1 MYIKPNRVNDAKHL
15 QNLYSHMDRSSQ
27 KYDNI
32 RPEVIVQVFK
42 KLTSN
47 YNENMVHF
55 VLEYETET
63 QADLAAN
70 YILHHFDHPTY
81 AMTVVGGAQ
90 PNGTYI
96 LPCIHIIYDK
106 AYTKSLA
113 TLVNTIR
120 FR

>member
-15 QNLYSHMDRSSQ
+15 QNLYAHMDRSSH
-27 KYDNI
+27 KYDDV
-32 RPEVIVQVFK
+32 RPKVIVQVYK
-42 KLTSN
+42 KLTSD

-63 QADLAAN
+63 QAELAAN

-81 AMTVVGGAQ
+81 AMTVVGGVQ

-96 LPCIHIIYDK
+96 SPCVHIIYDK
-106 AYTKSLA
+106 DYTKSLSA
-113 TLVNTIR
+113 LVNTIR
-120 FR
+120 F

>member
-15 QNLYSHMDRSSQ
+15 QNLYSHMDRSSK

-32 RPEVIVQVFK
+32 RTEVIVQVFK
-42 KLTSN
+42 KLTRD

-55 VLEYETET
+55 VLEYETAT
-63 QADLAAN
+63 QAELAAN

-96 LPCIHIIYDK
+96 LPCVHIIYDK

-120 FR
+120 F